1 MKSLEDKIA
10 QVQPRPNNLVFVLG
24 SMLESMLHST
34 LKSRHYVTTP
44 LRWVEPTCCA
54 LGPSKCGVQ
63 ASGTVHSVRVAVVT
77 MPAVDINSLRCLSME
92 AAVAPIEE
100 HFLQLKQDKQD
111 YPSDY
116 VPMCLQWIQ
125 WCLFCTAVH
134 QAMASWV
141 WEPLPKTRS
150 LAEKVE
156 FLSCTPLPHWWRNL
170 PIKCWTQV

>member
-77 MPAVDINSLRCLSME
+77 MPAVDINSPALSKYGSSCC
-92 AAVAPIEE
+92 PIEE
-100 HFLQLKQDKQD
+100 HFLQLSKTSKTTLAT
-111 YPSDY
+111 
-116 VPMCLQWIQ
+116 MCLCASSGSNDVFSAQLCTRQWRAEFESHSQ
-125 WCLFCTAVH
+125 RRDH
-134 QAMASWV
+134 
-141 WEPLPKTRS
+141 LPKKSNFWVALPATLMEK
-150 LAEKVE
+150 LA
-156 FLSCTPLPHWWRNL
+156 H
-170 PIKCWTQV
+170 